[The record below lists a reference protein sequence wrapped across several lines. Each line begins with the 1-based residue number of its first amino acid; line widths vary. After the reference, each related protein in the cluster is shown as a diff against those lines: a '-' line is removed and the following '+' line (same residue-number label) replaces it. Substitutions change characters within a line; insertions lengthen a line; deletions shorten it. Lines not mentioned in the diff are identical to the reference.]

1 MTKILATRKMILV
14 TALSMVLILAGS
26 MTAYAQFR
34 MGPGHGPKMMGHK
47 KSLVD
52 KYFILKKLQDKL
64 QLTDSQL
71 AGIKTIVF
79 NTEEKMVAY
88 KTENMK
94 LKLELKKMLD
104 VDTLDYAAVEQVVS
118 KKFNN
123 KAMMFMEHLK
133 AKKAIEKILTAEQ
146 LYKIKEMKKAWMKK
160 IHKKRGYGRGYRE
173 REMHRGGSPAP
184 GSPKY

>member
-26 MTAYAQFR
+26 MTAYARSQ
-34 MGPGHGPKMMGHK
+34 MGHGYGPKKMAHK
-47 KSLVD
+47 KTLVD

-79 NTEEKMVAY
+79 NTEEKMVAL
-88 KTENMK
+88 KAENMK
-94 LKLELKKMLD
+94 LMLELKKMLD
-104 VDTLDYAAVEQVVS
+104 VDTVDYAAVEQVVS

-133 AKKAIEKILTAEQ
+133 AKKAIEKSLTAEQ
-146 LYKIKEMKKAWMKK
+146 LDMIKEMKKAWMKK
-160 IHKKRGYGRGYRE
+160 IHKKRGYGHGYRE
-173 REMHRGGSPAP
+173 RMMRREGSPAP
-184 GSPKY
+184 RSPSY

>member
-1 MTKILATRKMILV
+1 MILV
-14 TALSMVLILAGS
+14 TALSMVLILTGS
-26 MTAYAQFR
+26 ITAYARSQ
-34 MGPGHGPKMMGHK
+34 MGHGYGSKKMAHK

-64 QLTDSQL
+64 QLTDTQL

-79 NTEEKMVAY
+79 NTEEKMVAL

-104 VDTLDYAAVEQVVS
+104 ADMLDYSAVEQVVS
-118 KKFNN
+118 KKYNN

-133 AKKAIEKILTAEQ
+133 AKKAIEKILTEEQ
-146 LYKIKEMKKAWMKK
+146 LDMIKEMKKAWMKK
-160 IHKKRGYGRGYRE
+160 MHKKRGYGRGYRGMG
-173 REMHRGGSPAP
+173 MHREGSPAP